1 MLTSSL
7 CHLTTANEEFEPAIL
22 NHFAFAVEKLDEIR
36 DLDAIRNGQGAEAL
50 AANKELFAT
59 ERVGENAELRARIAG
74 LTDADYTRLPAFA
87 EREAIQEEA
96 SNFQLF
102 QQLPSVHSLKLRK
115 YVLNVWPSVR
125 VNCHKKNTMPS
136 LLKPSTNGSNGKKKL
151 DLTCLYTVNS
161 SVTTWLST
169 SVKTCQVTSSL
180 RTVGYIIRYAW
191 S

>member
-1 MLTSSL
+1 MKLPVDAIGLDSLKVRKLLNWLKVVSQLTRLSTQVLLMVKTSGVTTTKRAWLFLSNPAENIVLTSSCSL
-7 CHLTTANEEFEPAIL
+7 LHVPFTTANEEFEPAIL

-96 SNFQLF
+96 FK
-102 QQLPSVHSLKLRK
+102 LPALPTTTIGSFPQTKE
-115 YVLNVWPSVR
+115 VR
-125 VNCHKKNTMPS
+125 AT
-136 LLKPSTNGSNGKKKL
+136 
-151 DLTCLYTVNS
+151 
-161 SVTTWLST
+161 
-169 SVKTCQVTSSL
+169 
-180 RTVGYIIRYAW
+180 
-191 S
+191 

>member
-1 MLTSSL
+1 M
-7 CHLTTANEEFEPAIL
+7 
-22 NHFAFAVEKLDEIR
+22 
-36 DLDAIRNGQGAEAL
+36 DAIRNGQGEEAL

-96 SNFQLF
+96 FK
-102 QQLPSVHSLKLRK
+102 LPALPTTTIGSFPQTKEVRAKRLAFRK
-115 YVLNVWPSVR
+115 GD
-125 VNCHKKNTMPS
+125 CHKKNTMPS

-161 SVTTWLST
+161 SVTTW
-169 SVKTCQVTSSL
+169 
-180 RTVGYIIRYAW
+180 
-191 S
+191 

>member
-1 MLTSSL
+1 MPF
-7 CHLTTANEEFEPAIL
+7 TTANEEFEPAIL

-87 EREAIQEEA
+87 DVKLSKKMP

-102 QQLPSVHSLKLRK
+102 QQQPSVPFPQTKEVRAKRLAFRK
-115 YVLNVWPSVR
+115 
-125 VNCHKKNTMPS
+125 
-136 LLKPSTNGSNGKKKL
+136 GE
-151 DLTCLYTVNS
+151 
-161 SVTTWLST
+161 LSQEEYDAFLAET
-169 SVKTCQVTSSL
+169 IE
-180 RTVGYIIRYAW
+180 RMD
-191 S
+191 